1 MRGIVARATDRW
13 RDPAGMPGIDM
24 GDGRVLEA
32 EDVLDTYSARLIS
45 VAPGAR
51 PTKTVNVQVDDNL
64 VAAIEVLA
72 PDLAKLTHLAD
83 EVAQAV
89 PPVHPEAEFRQSL
102 YEALERTHRQQAA
115 RRALG
120 THELEQPAFP
130 YRMVV
135 GGRSDRAAV
144 AAVLV
149 VGTANRERVNARH
162 CADLS

>member
-1 MRGIVARATDRW
+1 MRDIVARATDRW
-13 RDPAGMPGIDM
+13 REPAGMPGIDM

-32 EDVLDTYSARLIS
+32 EDVLDTYSARLLTERR
-45 VAPGAR
+45 APA
-51 PTKTVNVQVDDNL
+51 TKTVSVQVDDNL

-120 THELEQPAFP
+120 THEPAAGASM
-130 YRMVV
+130 RTMWLI
-135 GGRSDRAAV
+135 G

-149 VGTANRERVNARH
+149 LVWLLWWRTWRSRRSAQI
-162 CADLS
+162 

>member
-1 MRGIVARATDRW
+1 MRELVSRATDRW
-13 RDPAGMPGIDM
+13 REPAALPGIDM

-45 VAPGAR
+45 PRRGR
-51 PTKTVNVQVDDNL
+51 TTKTVAIQVDDNL

-89 PPVHPEAEFRQSL
+89 PPVHPEAEFRQNL
-102 YEALERTHRQQAA
+102 YEALDRTYRQQAA

-120 THELEQPAFP
+120 TQEDRQPAS
-130 YRMVV
+130 MVGWWLA
-135 GGRSDRAAV
+135 GGALALLCLLLWLWRSRRA
-144 AAVLV
+144 
-149 VGTANRERVNARH
+149 VNA
-162 CADLS
+162 